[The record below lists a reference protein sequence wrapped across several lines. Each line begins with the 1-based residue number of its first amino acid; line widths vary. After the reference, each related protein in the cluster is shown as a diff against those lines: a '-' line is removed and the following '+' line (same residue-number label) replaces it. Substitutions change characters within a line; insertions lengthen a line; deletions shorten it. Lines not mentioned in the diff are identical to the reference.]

1 LTRLASGEVDLLI
14 GTHAVLERDV
24 RFRDLGVVVIDEQ
37 HKFGVAQRA
46 ALRQKGT
53 APHVLVLSATPIPRT
68 LAMTVFGDL
77 DVSTIDG
84 APPNRQPIA
93 TRLVTPDLEGEAW
106 RFVQQRLAAHEQA
119 YIVYPL
125 VEDFFEHD
133 MPELEGQVM
142 AAFMV
147 AFVGLYQA
155 VLEASRNF
163 PFALSPVAAVASHAA
178 VKDILYR
185 RVDEV
190 VTGFLEGVWEE
201 DDALRL
207 SAPQAAMLTAVEE
220 LARSYDVRR
229 SEIATEEEAS
239 ATALA
244 GDTIMRKIS
253 MGSWAYT
260 TGPTRSGPMPWDEVV
275 ATLKELGFDGI
286 ELGALSPHP
295 NPQDMPDPE
304 QRDICRERLQATG
317 LGWSALTVHLH
328 HEHLID
334 TEDTRAYL
342 HRFRQYLQFCVDL
355 GIPIIRVDTVQ
366 SPRVLAAVDYESAR
380 KRVGETWRRCAAEA
394 EDRGVMLLWEF
405 EPGFAFNKP
414 TDVFRII
421 EAVNH
426 DNFGILFDTCH
437 AHMVAVQGA
446 RQSGTVETLA
456 GGIPEFARKLRGT
469 IHHLHLMDSD
479 GTLDRDR
486 ASTRTLMGEGLI
498 NFEDVLL
505 ELAKHDMRQDWWTLD
520 LGKRPDVWQ
529 ATETCKQAVDG
540 LNERYG

>member
-1 LTRLASGEVDLLI
+1 
-14 GTHAVLERDV
+14 
-24 RFRDLGVVVIDEQ
+24 
-37 HKFGVAQRA
+37 
-46 ALRQKGT
+46 
-53 APHVLVLSATPIPRT
+53 
-68 LAMTVFGDL
+68 
-77 DVSTIDG
+77 
-84 APPNRQPIA
+84 
-93 TRLVTPDLEGEAW
+93 
-106 RFVQQRLAAHEQA
+106 
-119 YIVYPL
+119 
-125 VEDFFEHD
+125 
-133 MPELEGQVM
+133 
-142 AAFMV
+142 
-147 AFVGLYQA
+147 
-155 VLEASRNF
+155 
-163 PFALSPVAAVASHAA
+163 
-178 VKDILYR
+178 
-185 RVDEV
+185 
-190 VTGFLEGVWEE
+190 
-201 DDALRL
+201 
-207 SAPQAAMLTAVEE
+207 
-220 LARSYDVRR
+220 
-229 SEIATEEEAS
+229 
-239 ATALA
+239 
-244 GDTIMRKIS
+244 MRKIS

-260 TGPTRSGPMPWDEVV
+260 AGLTPARPIPWDEVV
-275 ATLKELGFDGI
+275 VRVKELGFDGI

-295 NPQDMPDPE
+295 NPQAMPDPE

-317 LGWSALTVHLH
+317 LRWSALTLHLH
-328 HEHLID
+328 NEHLID
-334 TEDTRAYL
+334 TEDTRPYL
-342 HRFRQYLQFCVDL
+342 YHFRQYLQFCVDL

-394 EDRGVMLLWEF
+394 QDSGVILLWEF

-421 EAVNH
+421 EAVKH

-498 NFEDVLL
+498 DFEDVLL
-505 ELAKHDMRQDWWTLD
+505 ELAKHDMRQDWWTVD